1 MNNKFRKLIS
11 NLSYAFG
18 AQGLSLGVSVILSFI
33 LPKFIGVTA
42 FGYWQLFIF
51 YTTYAGFFHLGLT
64 DGIYLRTGGKKYEE
78 LDHSL
83 LGTEMKFLNLFQVLV
98 AFVISILIIKIENT
112 PERRFVIISFLIY
125 MIIFNSVAYLGYI
138 FQAVNR
144 TKDYSKALIIE
155 KTCCLLAVIATILL
169 GIANFECYIMIYII
183 CDGFALLYCIWKGR
197 KIVFSPFQDFAK
209 AFQDIKINITIG
221 IKLLIAN
228 LASLLIIGFNRVLID
243 YHWGIEEFGK
253 FSMALSLTNFFLL
266 FITQIS
272 MVLFPVLRQ
281 TDNVNMKKYYTNLR
295 NILFILLPMIFL
307 AYFPLQIILKI
318 WLPQYAESF
327 RYLIFLL
334 PICIYDGRMQMLC
347 TTYFKVLRKEKFL
360 LVVNI
365 VAMFI
370 SCLLGSVGTFYLNNV
385 YVVIFAIV
393 ISIVIR
399 NLLSEIYLGKEMNSL
414 HQKDFCSEM
423 LLIIFFIIVAWNFKE
438 YIACI
443 FYIGAYSIYLYRKK
457 DTVKGII
464 KTLQIS
470 KGKKYE

>member
-1 MNNKFRKLIS
+1 MNNKLKKLIT
-11 NLSYAFG
+11 NLSFAFW
-18 AQGLSLGVSVILSFI
+18 AQGLSLGVSIILSFI
-33 LPKFIGVTA
+33 LPKFIGVSE

-64 DGIYLRTGGKKYEE
+64 DGIYLRTGGKKYNE
-78 LDHSL
+78 LNHSL
-83 LGTEMKFLNLFQVLV
+83 LGTEMKLLNLFQILLTFIISMLV
-98 AFVISILIIKIENT
+98 IKIEDT
-112 PERRFVIISFLIY
+112 PERCFVIIGFLIY
-125 MIIFNSVAYLGYI
+125 MVIFNSVAYLGYI

-155 KTCCLLAVIATILL
+155 KTCCLLAVIVTILL
-169 GIANFECYIMIYII
+169 QKADFKYYIIIYIV
-183 CDGFALLYCIWKGR
+183 CDGFALLYCIWKG
-197 KIVFSPFQDFAK
+197 KEIVFSTFQNLRK
-209 AFQDIKINITIG
+209 TLQDMKINITIG

-228 LASLLIIGFNRVLID
+228 LASLLIIGFNRILID

-281 TDNVNMKKYYTNLR
+281 TDNNNIKKYYVNLR
-295 NILFILLPMIFL
+295 NILFVLLPMIFI

-327 RYLIFLL
+327 QYLIFLL

-360 LVVNI
+360 LIVNI
-365 VAMFI
+365 IAMSI
-370 SCLLGSVGTFYLNNV
+370 SCLLGIVGTFFINNV

-399 NLLSEIYLGKEMNSL
+399 NLISEIYLGKEMNILS
-414 HQKDFCSEM
+414 QKDLCNEM
-423 LLIIFFIIVAWNFKE
+423 FLVIFFIITAWNFE
-438 YIACI
+438 IYIACI
-443 FYIGAYSIYLYRKK
+443 LYIGVYSLYLYRKK
-457 DTVKGII
+457 DTLKGIMKI
-464 KTLQIS
+464 LQMT
-470 KGKKYE
+470 KGKKHE

>member
-1 MNNKFRKLIS
+1 MNNKVKKLIT
-11 NLSYAFG
+11 NLSYAFW
-18 AQGLSLGVSVILSFI
+18 AQGLSLGVSIILSFI
-33 LPKFIGVTA
+33 LPKFIGVSE

-51 YTTYAGFFHLGLT
+51 YTTYAGFFHFGLT
-64 DGIYLRTGGKKYEE
+64 DGIYLRTGGKKYNE

-83 LGTEMKFLNLFQVLV
+83 LGTEMKFLNLFQILLT
-98 AFVISILIIKIENT
+98 FIISILVIKIEDT
-112 PERRFVIISFLIY
+112 PERCFVIISFLIY
-125 MIIFNSVAYLGYI
+125 MVIFNSVAYLGYI

-155 KTCCLLAVIATILL
+155 KTCCLLAVVATILL
-169 GIANFECYIMIYII
+169 QIANFKYYITIYIV

-197 KIVFSPFQDFAK
+197 AIVFSPFQNLK
-209 AFQDIKINITIG
+209 KTFQDMKINITIG

-228 LASLLIIGFNRVLID
+228 LASLLIIGFNRILID

-281 TDNVNMKKYYTNLR
+281 TDNTNMKKYYVNLR
-295 NILFILLPMIFL
+295 NILFILLPMIFI

-360 LVVNI
+360 LIVNI
-365 VAMFI
+365 IAMSI
-370 SCLLGSVGTFYLNNV
+370 SCLLGIVGTFFINNV
-385 YVVIFAIV
+385 YMVIFAIV
-393 ISIVIR
+393 ISIIIR
-399 NLLSEIYLGKEMNSL
+399 NLISEIYLGKEMNILS
-414 HQKDFCSEM
+414 QKDLRDEM
-423 LLIIFFIIVAWNFKE
+423 FLVLFFIIAAWSFEE
-438 YIACI
+438 YIACVI
-443 FYIGAYSIYLYRKK
+443 YISVYSLYLYSKK
-457 DTVKGII
+457 ETLKEIMKI
-464 KTLQIS
+464 LQIS
-470 KGKKYE
+470 KGKNHE